1 LFIIPCKFDSNYPVI
16 FECIDSIMRFH
27 PNEKI
32 VIVDSDS
39 NDKSYFQDIDS
50 SVVIYDVENR
60 HYALEAYNIGYKNN
74 PEEDFYYCIHDSL
87 VLKDNIDFVKSSK
100 LTTIRWWDSPPVPI
114 GRDANDND
122 LSVWADSVMRESL
135 GYGIPGIYKGVFG
148 PMMLCQNQ
156 VMKDLSDCGFFNILP
171 NNKHESCATER
182 ILGMV
187 LQNLGYDVTN
197 SLQGVMGD
205 FYGSYD
211 ERYVKKNYLLR
222 M

>member
-1 LFIIPCKFDSNYPVI
+1 
-16 FECIDSIMRFH
+16 MRFH

-39 NDKSYFQDIDS
+39 YDKSYFQDIDS

-148 PMMLCQNQ
+148 PMMLCQNK
-156 VMKDLSDCGFFNILP
+156 VMKDLFDCGFFNILP

-187 LQNLGYDVTN
+187 LENLGYDVTN

-205 FYGSYD
+205 FHGFYD

>member
-122 LSVWADSVMRESL
+122 LSVWADSVMRESV
-135 GYGIPGIYKGVFG
+135 GYGVPGIYKGVFG
-148 PMMLCQNQ
+148 PMMLCQDQ

-171 NNKHESCATER
+171 NNKYESCATER

-187 LQNLGYDVTN
+187 LGELGYDVTN
-197 SLQGVMGD
+197 SLQGPMGD

-211 ERYVKKNYLLR
+211 ETYVKKNYLLR